1 MKVSQYA
8 RETGLHYR
16 TVLNMFH
23 RGDISG
29 RQTSTGTIILDP
41 PPSGTSTSSPSSGTL
56 VRRAFCYS
64 RVSNAENRHNLDSQA
79 RRLEDFCAASGLT
92 VKRSVKEVGSGLND
106 TRPKLLALLDDRDSF
121 DVLVVEHRDRLARF
135 GVRYIE
141 AHLRATRRELLVINE
156 ARDERADLM
165 EDFVAVI
172 TSFCARLYGQRRS
185 KRKTER
191 IVAELQEGK
200 DKP

>member
-1 MKVSQYA
+1 MTVSQYA

-41 PPSGTSTSSPSSGTL
+41 PGASPPNVADSGTL

-64 RVSNAENRHNLDSQA
+64 RVSNAENRDNLDSQT

-141 AHLRATRRELLVINE
+141 ALLRATGRELLVINE
-156 ARDERADLM
+156 VRDERADLM

-185 KRKTER
+185 RRKTER
-191 IVAELQEGK
+191 IVAELQEGN
-200 DKP
+200 DTQ